1 MRISRPIFHWLLTVL
16 PLLAVLL
23 LLVVSLGSESD
34 IARHFHEHRNAH
46 PGLKTFMTILTDYSN
61 PLFYAVYA
69 WLLYK
74 GWKTGDKKLVRFVLV
89 YIVVQ
94 LAVSLLLVRLL
105 KIAIG
110 RPRPG
115 VEGHFQFMS
124 TSPSHHSLP
133 SGHTTEIT
141 GAMLPLSL
149 RLLQP
154 AVSLGFGL
162 FLALVGF
169 SRIYLGWHHPSDV
182 FFGLLLGS
190 VAGFAIHLFAQKD

>member
-1 MRISRPIFHWLLTVL
+1 MRISRPIILWLLTVL

-23 LLVVSLGSESD
+23 FIILNLGSEAD
-34 IARHFHEHRNAH
+34 TARFFHEHRNAH
-46 PGLKTFMTILTDYSN
+46 PGLKDFMAIVTNYSN

-74 GWKTGDKKLVRFVLV
+74 GWKSGDKKLVRFVLI

-115 VEGHFQFMS
+115 VDGHFQFMS

-141 GAMLPLSL
+141 GAVLPLSL
-149 RLLQP
+149 RLSQI
-154 AVSLGFGL
+154 AASLGFGL

-169 SRIYLGWHHPSDV
+169 SRIYLGWHHPTDV

-190 VAGFAIHLFAQKD
+190 VAGFAIHLFSQKD